1 MISREVMGS
10 LLVIGCGHKEAT
22 SNLLNKETT
31 SNLLNKEA
39 TSNLLNKEAISPPT
53 KMWPLWSPKR
63 YNA

>member
-1 MISREVMGS
+1 VTTKNPMISREVMGS

-53 KMWPLWSPKR
+53 KM
-63 YNA
+63 